1 MKVLFRGARV
11 FDGWS
16 AQLRKRCDVLV
27 AGDAI
32 QRVSDDPLPV
42 DGDTEV
48 VDCAGR
54 VLMPGLIDAH
64 VHVYCSTFDLP
75 IARPGT
81 YLAHYA
87 ARFLKACLDRGF
99 TAVRDTGGAD
109 VGLGTALRDG
119 LLVGP
124 RLFYGGRIITQTG
137 GGNDQRSL
145 EQGLPDHNCGCACY
159 HDPFTVVADGDE
171 AILRAVRE
179 ELRRG
184 ASHIKI
190 MLSGSVVSPHASVNR
205 SEYSDH
211 EITTIVE
218 EARRAGK
225 YVTAHCHTA
234 EAMQRGVTLGVRC
247 IEHGTQ
253 VDVATA
259 ALVAEQGAYVVP
271 TLAIM
276 FAMLDE
282 YDSLK
287 LAPVYMDKLRRI
299 CERVLPGLEIMKAA
313 GVKMGFGSDLLG
325 PLHTRQTTEFSLRA
339 RVLPALDILR
349 SACAVN
355 AEILG
360 QEGRLGCIRE
370 GAFADILVV
379 DGDPLSD
386 ISVLTGHGEKLAV
399 IMNAGRFHKR
409 AL

>member
-1 MKVLFRGARV
+1 VTVLFRAARV

-16 AQLRKRCDVLV
+16 STLRKRCDVLV
-27 AGDAI
+27 VDDLI
-32 QRVSDDPLPV
+32 QRVSDEPLPV
-42 DGDTEV
+42 EPDTEV

-75 IARPGT
+75 ITRPGT
-81 YLAHYA
+81 YLAHFA
-87 ARFLKACLDRGF
+87 ARFLQASLDRGF
-99 TAVRDTGGAD
+99 TTVRDTGGAD
-109 VGLGTALRDG
+109 VGLASALRDG
-119 LLVGP
+119 LLIGP

-145 EQGLPDHNCGCACY
+145 EHTLPDHNCGCACY
-159 HDPFTVVADGDE
+159 HDPFTVVADGEE
-171 AILRAVRE
+171 AILRSVRE

-205 SEYSDH
+205 SEYSDG
-211 EITTIVE
+211 EIRTIVE
-218 EARRAGK
+218 EVKRAGK

-234 EAMQRGVTLGVRC
+234 EAMRRGVTIGVRC

-253 VDVATA
+253 VDAATA
-259 ALVAEQGAYVVP
+259 ALVAERGAYVVP

-282 YDSLK
+282 FDSLK
-287 LAPVYMDKLRRI
+287 LSPIYMEKLRRI
-299 CERVLPGLEIMKAA
+299 CERVLPGLELMRAA

-339 RVLPALDILR
+339 QVLPALDILR

-360 QEGRLGCIRE
+360 QDGRLGCIRE

-379 DGDPLSD
+379 DGDPLTD
-386 ISVLTGHGEKLAV
+386 ITVLTGHGERLAV
-399 IMNAGRFHKR
+399 IMNGGRFHKR
-409 AL
+409 TI